1 MGLSKISFIDIVKS
15 SASMIMGERVW
26 WCVHVFW
33 VYTYL
38 GNQFNPGNKS
48 SEPSFNFQG
57 LRDTFSG
64 KFVAT

>member
-1 MGLSKISFIDIVKS
+1 MGLSKICFIDIVKS

-38 GNQFNPGNKS
+38 GNQFNPGNDHLNQAS
-48 SEPSFNFQG
+48 IFRGYVIRFRVS
-57 LRDTFSG
+57 L
-64 KFVAT
+64 